1 MNIVVLCGGL
11 SQERDVSLLS
21 GQLVAKAL
29 KKLGHK
35 VVTIDLYFGY
45 TGTYHDPRELFTEE
59 HTLADLQIS
68 EDAPDLETV
77 KKSRRQANNSLIGDN
92 VIEVCRAAD
101 LTFLAL
107 HGAEGEN
114 GKLQGLFDLLDI
126 RYTGCGSLAS
136 AIAMNKDLAKKV
148 MAEAGVRVPGGITVH
163 AGSPSYPLPSLP
175 CVVKPKSGG
184 SSIGTSLVFKEEEYL
199 PALELGFRYEDTLLV
214 EDYIKGLTGASL
226 KEGYEARETHN
237 IIVRTKMPEFKY
249 DYQASLKDMLSNMG
263 IREAFSDQAD
273 FSKMASQAARI
284 DDVLHKTH
292 IEVDKEGTKAA
303 AVTAAVAKA
312 TAMPPMDQVIKE
324 VYLDRPFVYA
334 IIDQQTGI
342 PLFLGALRS
351 VK

>member
-77 KKSRRQANNSLIGDN
+77 KKSRKQANNSLIGDN

-214 EDYIKGLTGASL
+214 EDYIKGRECDVGVLMGEALPVIEICPKTG
-226 KEGYEARETHN
+226 
-237 IIVRTKMPEFKY
+237 FY
-249 DYQASLKDMLSNMG
+249 DYKNKYQAGLTD
-263 IREAFSDQAD
+263 EYCPAD
-273 FSKMASQAARI
+273 LPIEAARRLQKAAETVYRAI
-284 DDVLHKTH
+284 GM
-292 IEVDKEGTKAA
+292 EVYGRMDFILREDGEIFCLEANTLPGMTPMSLMPQEAA
-303 AVTAAVAKA
+303 AVGISYEGLCEEIVKGSLAKY
-312 TAMPPMDQVIKE
+312 E
-324 VYLDRPFVYA
+324 
-334 IIDQQTGI
+334 
-342 PLFLGALRS
+342 S
-351 VK
+351 